1 MRAFG
6 EHKDRRTATD
16 GDPVSRGWKG
26 TKTALP
32 SGQNGNSRLS
42 LKFVHAQTGLNAH
55 GHGYTLLMAAG
66 THGGAAESKTTRAR
80 ARARARVTTSG
91 RPTTTRQ
98 LGWRRRLA
106 PVRSVRVTT

>member
-16 GDPVSRGWKG
+16 GDPVSCGWKG

-80 ARARARVTTSG
+80 ARARTGDDERTADDDEAAG
-91 RPTTTRQ
+91 
-98 LGWRRRLA
+98 LA
-106 PVRSVRVTT
+106 PAAGSRPIG